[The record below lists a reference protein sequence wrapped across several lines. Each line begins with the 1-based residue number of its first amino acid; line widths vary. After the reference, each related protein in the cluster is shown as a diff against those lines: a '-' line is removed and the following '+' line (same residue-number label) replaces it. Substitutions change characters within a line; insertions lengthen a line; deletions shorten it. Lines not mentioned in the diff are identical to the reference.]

1 MGGFKKININ
11 DDIERI
17 TLEIVK
23 YIKEHSVELPF
34 NIESVRRVLIENIFI
49 FLLIKMNMLLM
60 IF

>member
-1 MGGFKKININ
+1 MGRFKKININ

-34 NIESVRRVLIENIFI
+34 NIESVRRVLIENYIYILTYKNEYAANDF
-49 FLLIKMNMLLM
+49 
-60 IF
+60 